1 MSIKGNIVSLL
12 SNAAARSPFRSTSEK
27 FLIAVGHNFP
37 MSRTVQSFCRHFGD
51 KLVEREGVAS
61 GRIATFESGGQMY
74 CGFDG
79 QIGSLSLMHYFLG
92 TITGQT
98 QDERPI
104 VRLLNRLMRQGDVFF
119 DVGANLGFYSFY
131 VSPMCGK
138 SGSVHAFEANPLLIP
153 HLSRSIELNKVRS
166 NIHLN
171 PVAVGSQSNKQ
182 LPLYDPERIGCSS
195 LHVHGWLDPASVVMV
210 PVITLDDYVRER
222 RIDRIGVMKIDIEG
236 AELEAFQGM
245 EQTFRVCP
253 PSVIICEL
261 MPYENLYG
269 RDHVEVV
276 HRATSAASPTQI
288 ADFLHAKGYEMFE
301 IIETDG
307 RLRLHDKS
315 VALMEDARHIENVAF
330 VHSNFRDQRPE
341 IFVTD

>member
-1 MSIKGNIVSLL
+1 VSIKGNIVRLF

-27 FLIAVGHNFP
+27 FLIAAGHNFP
-37 MSRTVQSFCRHFGD
+37 TNRTVQSFCRHFGD
-51 KLVEREGVAS
+51 KLVEREGDGS

-79 QIGSLSLMHYFLG
+79 QIGPLSLMHYFLG

-104 VRLLNRLMRQGDVFF
+104 VRLLNRLMHEGDVFF

-131 VSPMCGK
+131 VGPMCGR
-138 SGSVHAFEANPLLIP
+138 SGSVHAFEANPRLIP
-153 HLSRSIELNKVRS
+153 HLNRSIELNRAKS
-166 NIHLN
+166 NIKLN
-171 PVAVGSQSNKQ
+171 AVAVGRESNKH
-182 LPLYDPERIGCSS
+182 LPLYDPDRIGCSS
-195 LHVHGWLDPASVVMV
+195 LHVHGWLDKDSMVLV
-210 PVITLDDYVRER
+210 PVITIDDYTRER
-222 RIDRIGVMKIDIEG
+222 QISRIDVMKIDIEG

-245 EQTFRVCP
+245 EQTFLVCP

-288 ADFLHAKGYEMFE
+288 ADFLHVKGYKMFQ

-315 VALMEDARHIENVAF
+315 VALMEDARHVENVAF
-330 VHSNFRDQRPE
+330 VHCNFMDQRPE